1 MLIQQELKWVPRNGA
16 GKDASKSIIST
27 ALLTQ
32 KVPLFS
38 GGCQKLFQ
46 GFLQIGHL
54 VLIQSLH
61 DNRNHG
67 LRSAKH
73 NYIVQKSEM
82 KTEGVLCNHDI
93 VVRIYYPQR
102 KKEL

>member
-1 MLIQQELKWVPRNGA
+1 MLIQQELKWMPRNGA
-16 GKDASKSIIST
+16 GKDASKSIISRG
-27 ALLTQ
+27 LLTQ

-38 GGCQKLFQ
+38 GGCRKPFQ

-61 DNRNHG
+61 ENRNHG

-82 KTEGVLCNHDI
+82 KTEDVLCNHDI
-93 VVRIYYPQR
+93 VVRIYYPQ
-102 KKEL
+102 